1 MNPSTRAV
9 CLIAAMCAA
18 TTPVMSQTAKDMP
31 KPPAA
36 RKVAKVTEAHGR
48 KLADDYY
55 WLREKSSPDVVA
67 YLEAENAYADS
78 IMKPTEALQATLY
91 KEMLSRIQETDAN
104 VPYRDGDYF
113 YYSRTEA
120 GKQYPIFARKR
131 GSLEAKEEI
140 TVDLNELGKNE
151 KFIALG
157 AYAVSSDG
165 HLLAYSVDTTG
176 FREYEL
182 FVKDLRTGEILPD
195 RLGKV
200 RQAIWATDNKTLFYV
215 VEDHAKRPYR
225 VYRHTLGDEKAK
237 DELVYE
243 EKDEIFRVSAYRSR
257 SRGYVF
263 IGSTSFTTTEY
274 HYVPASRPAEP
285 LRLIS
290 ARAHGHEYYPD
301 HRGDLFYI
309 RSNDGG
315 RRNFRLVTAAAAD
328 PRKENWKEIVPHR
341 ADVMLEDVDL
351 FANFLVRSERRDGLQ
366 VLSITDLRDGKSHEI
381 ELPEPVYSASVGQNV
396 EFETDTLR
404 FGYQSFV
411 TPSSVFDYDMKT
423 RERELKKRQPVL
435 GDFDPQRYVSERV
448 YAKAADGTRVP
459 VSLVYRKD
467 IKRDGKAPLLL
478 RGYGSYGVSSSVTFD
493 SNRLSLLDRGV
504 VFALAHIRGGGDL
517 GKAWYEDGKLMK
529 KKNTFTDFIAA
540 AEHLVAEKY
549 TSRDRLVA
557 TGGSAGGLLMGAV
570 TNMRPD
576 LFKAVVTYVPFVDV
590 MNTMLDAS
598 LPLTVGEYE
607 EWGDPNDKE
616 AFEYMLSYS
625 PYDNLEKKSYPSI
638 LVKTSL
644 NDSQVMYWEPAKYVA
659 KLRTLKTDENPLLL
673 KTNMAGGHGGSS
685 GRYDALKD
693 LAFDYAFILREVGIE
708 K

>member
-18 TTPVMSQTAKDMP
+18 TTPVMSQSAKDMP

-36 RKVAKVTEAHGR
+36 RKVAKVTELHGR
-48 KLADDYY
+48 KLADDYF

-131 GSLEAKEEI
+131 GSLEAKEEV

-165 HLLAYSVDTTG
+165 SLLAYSVDTTG

-274 HYVPASRPAEP
+274 HYVPAARPAEP

-290 ARAHGHEYYPD
+290 ARSHGHEYYPD

-315 RRNFRLVTAAAAD
+315 RRNFRLVTVAAAD
-328 PRKENWKEIVPHR
+328 P
-341 ADVMLEDVDL
+341 
-351 FANFLVRSERRDGLQ
+351 
-366 VLSITDLRDGKSHEI
+366 
-381 ELPEPVYSASVGQNV
+381 
-396 EFETDTLR
+396 
-404 FGYQSFV
+404 
-411 TPSSVFDYDMKT
+411 
-423 RERELKKRQPVL
+423 
-435 GDFDPQRYVSERV
+435 
-448 YAKAADGTRVP
+448 
-459 VSLVYRKD
+459 
-467 IKRDGKAPLLL
+467 
-478 RGYGSYGVSSSVTFD
+478 
-493 SNRLSLLDRGV
+493 
-504 VFALAHIRGGGDL
+504 
-517 GKAWYEDGKLMK
+517 LMY
-529 KKNTFTDFIAA
+529 IC
-540 AEHLVAEKY
+540 
-549 TSRDRLVA
+549 
-557 TGGSAGGLLMGAV
+557 M
-570 TNMRPD
+570 
-576 LFKAVVTYVPFVDV
+576 
-590 MNTMLDAS
+590 
-598 LPLTVGEYE
+598 
-607 EWGDPNDKE
+607 
-616 AFEYMLSYS
+616 
-625 PYDNLEKKSYPSI
+625 
-638 LVKTSL
+638 
-644 NDSQVMYWEPAKYVA
+644 
-659 KLRTLKTDENPLLL
+659 
-673 KTNMAGGHGGSS
+673 
-685 GRYDALKD
+685 
-693 LAFDYAFILREVGIE
+693 
-708 K
+708 